1 MISTMRLLYIQ
12 FSQVTLMM
20 MMMMMIITIIIII
33 ITRIICFMFYL

>member
-20 MMMMMIITIIIII
+20 MMIITII